1 MSLIVR
7 ATEIQDGE
15 LITLDYNAMEINM
28 SDPFDCLC
36 GAPKCRGRIAGF
48 SNLAP
53 DIQAEYIAGGQTSE
67 VEGRSAGAAPDLP
80 PLTPVVKAWLDASR
94 NNR

>member
-7 ATEIQDGE
+7 AAEIQEGE
-15 LITLDYNAMEINM
+15 LITLDYNVMEIDM

-36 GAPKCRGRIAGF
+36 GAPKCRGRISGF

-53 DIQAEYIAGGQTSE
+53 DIQAEYIAGDQTSR
-67 VEGRSAGAAPDLP
+67 VGGTSAGAAPDFP
-80 PLTPVVKAWLDASR
+80 PLTPMVKAWLDASR
-94 NNR
+94 NKL